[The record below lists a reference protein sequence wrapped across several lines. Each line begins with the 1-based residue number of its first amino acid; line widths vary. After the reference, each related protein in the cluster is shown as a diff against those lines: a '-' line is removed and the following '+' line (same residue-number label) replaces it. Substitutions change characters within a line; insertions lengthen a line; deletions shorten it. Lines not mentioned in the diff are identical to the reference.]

1 MSLEGVEEENVA
13 SKFEDWTCDVKIHNV
28 GGKHYRFSIKKLHK
42 VIDPDAC
49 RVIIKPKRIIISLR
63 KLEEEDWKD
72 LHFKEDKVFLF
83 YFKSIAPQ
91 ICLGMYS
98 VEHMFNSSFCYVS
111 VIFKFLQS
119 SLKRSLRRSPWP
131 NYWR

>member
-49 RVIIKPKRIIISLR
+49 HVIIKPKRIIISLR

-72 LHFKEDKVFLF
+72 LHFKEDKVFFILS
-83 YFKSIAPQ
+83 KQ
-91 ICLGMYS
+91 HYS
-98 VEHMFNSSFCYVS
+98 LNLSWFVFC
-111 VIFKFLQS
+111 
-119 SLKRSLRRSPWP
+119 
-131 NYWR
+131 